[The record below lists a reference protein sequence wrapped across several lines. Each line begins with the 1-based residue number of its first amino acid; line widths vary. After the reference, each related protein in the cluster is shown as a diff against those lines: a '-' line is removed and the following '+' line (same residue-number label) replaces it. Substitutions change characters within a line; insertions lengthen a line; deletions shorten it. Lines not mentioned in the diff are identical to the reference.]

1 MSEYERIMLECRYLL
16 SLNKNYYD
24 LANIFNVSVD
34 DVYNDLNVKLPIID
48 TILYNRVNKVLKKI
62 NSS

>member
-24 LANIFNVSVD
+24 LANIFNISVN